1 MYLKTIANKMPNLFR
16 LSLLVVMSMV
26 ATEARAACVVDKAG
40 TYIEAEHFTG
50 SSQLASSPTSVNEFS
65 LLSDASYSNGQAL
78 VSGTGGSATTTPG
91 NEVKEYEL
99 SFPETG
105 TYQIWMRG
113 RSGGDGNSDSM
124 FFTLD
129 NDTWKA
135 WNFGGIH
142 SSIIW
147 TSSMQVPSGGD
158 NTIEVTVIAP
168 GTHTLKI
175 AMRED
180 NSVID
185 GFYITKG
192 SEVPNDTFMDSSV
205 KTVLNPQFGCD
216 GAYWSSDNS
225 LVGVTN
231 YYGYNAASTTVTITN
246 IGEDDTQAATIS
258 VDQSWVT
265 IDNTSMDALLAGDS
279 HTITLSFATAALALG
294 THSAEITITGGA
306 SNSGFTIPITLLV
319 KDAPATASCG
329 EVPLYA
335 QNLVTP
341 AIMVQLDSSGS
352 MNTTMTLAST
362 VGQKTSSLATIVK
375 KIVDRTNWQ
384 PNNAMGF
391 VISRNTG
398 TATKRAWS
406 YDGNVNNAPVLTIT
420 YSSGT
425 DTVTV
430 EQNIFG
436 SSNDI
441 QGSTGNINTT
451 ATYLEL
457 GRSGEPVGLR
467 FTDVNVPQGA
477 TITSAYITFTAYQ
490 PDTGTSDFT
499 IKGVAED
506 NVTDITTPTLTSEYA
521 SWKPG
526 TWLASMQRIDIA
538 EDVLSEVFQD
548 QTIAWGFAT
557 WEGGNCNSSGSDN
570 SPTYYTNYAVGCHEH
585 DQTHYDALQQHVY
598 DGYTSGCTP
607 LVPTMR
613 AGLEYFKG
621 NRSDNNYNETYTKLS
636 CQPRILVIVT
646 DGQGNTAT
654 DNARIDTV
662 VDDLIA
668 EGVSIV
674 TVGFGL
680 TNASQLDR
688 IVQKMQT
695 AGEADDEDDLYHLHN
710 EDASGVA
717 IPFMAQN
724 RQEFIDAMND
734 IVKAVKAQVFYG
746 SSPAATTSASDDTI
760 GVLLNASFDA
770 SDWSGSLSAKE
781 FDTFTGELNPTSK
794 WTTTTTLAG
803 ATINGFIADSAGTVT
818 AYTESSITG
827 DNFLCKP
834 MGDIINSV
842 PKLVADPPY
851 FYNFDSYSSFKYNG
865 SVRTRDD
872 LAYVSSNDGA
882 LHAFLISDGT
892 EKWRFYPY
900 AVTSDLSLATTNAVD
915 NMCSSAYCHKFL
927 LDGSPQAADVKVYEE
942 TTSTVKKWKTIL
954 VTGQGKGGSSFF
966 GLDVTYG
973 NDFIAATNPSKL
985 LWEYSSS
992 DLGLATS
999 TPVTQR
1005 VSVFEEATIAPT
1017 VSTSESSWITFFGS
1031 GSASTTL
1038 LQSEKQSYI
1047 FAINS
1052 WDASPVWEDLAGND
1066 VASVKLSATELKN
1079 DKPAS
1084 PIVVDLFNDDYLY
1097 DAIYAGNLYGN
1108 MYRVS
1113 NIGVNQVPVVQ
1124 EIYDSGLTDHTSPVT
1139 AKAEVA
1145 YADNNDYWI
1154 YFGTGRYEDQ
1164 VDKFTVDQQY
1174 FFALQENFDALDDA
1188 DSNKDELHEV
1198 AQTTV
1203 PYTMTD
1209 LVTLTTGIV
1218 EGYVVDSDGN
1228 RVDQDENGS
1237 IDADDL
1243 LKFRTLSCPL
1253 PDADG
1258 NCNPDAES
1266 WVLKLAI
1273 PTDSG
1278 SERVIS
1284 RPLIVAGI
1292 AFFATFVPDDDVCA
1306 GDGETWLFA
1315 IDMETGGIV
1324 SDAIF
1329 DLNDDGTFDSSTDRQ
1344 IKTSLTD
1351 ETMTFIGGIYIGEGK
1366 PTDELVLHNDV
1377 LFVGTSTQPPL
1388 PIKVNLPDQRTQL
1401 KAWRQKFN

>member
-1 MYLKTIANKMPNLFR
+1 MYLKTVANKMPYLFR
-16 LSLLVVMSMV
+16 LSLLIVISMV
-26 ATEARAACVVDKAG
+26 ATEAKTACLVDKDG

-50 SSQLASSPTSVNEFS
+50 SSQLASSPTSVNQFT
-65 LLSDASYSNGQAL
+65 LLDDASYSNGQAL
-78 VSGTGGSATTTPG
+78 VSGTGGYAANTPG

-99 SFPETG
+99 TFPEVG

-129 NDTWKA
+129 NQTWKA
-135 WNFGGIH
+135 WNYGGNN
-142 SSIIW
+142 SSITW
-147 TSSMQVPSGGD
+147 TSSMQVGGD
-158 NTIEVTVIAP
+158 NTIEVTVITP

-180 NSVID
+180 NSIID

-192 SEVPNDTFMDSSV
+192 SEVPDNTFMDPTV
-205 KTVLNPQFGCD
+205 KTVLNPQLGCV
-216 GAYWSSDNS
+216 GAYWSTDNN

-231 YYGYNAASTTVTITN
+231 YYGYNAPSTTVTITN

-258 VDQSWVT
+258 VDQSWVN
-265 IDNTSMDALLAGDS
+265 IDDTSMAALLAGDS
-279 HTITLSFATAALALG
+279 HTITLSFATAALAVG

-306 SNSGFTIPITLLV
+306 NNSGLTIPITLLV
-319 KDAPATASCG
+319 KDAPATAACG

-352 MNTTMTLAST
+352 MNTSMTLATT
-362 VGQKTSSLATIVK
+362 VGQNTSSLTTIVQN
-375 KIVDRTNWQ
+375 IVNRTNWQ

-391 VISRNTG
+391 VISGTG
-398 TATKRAWS
+398 IRRAWS
-406 YDGNVNNAPVLTIT
+406 YDGNVNNAPVLSIT

-425 DTVTV
+425 GNTVTV

-436 SSNDI
+436 SGNDI

-490 PDTGTSDFT
+490 PDAATSNLT
-499 IKGVAED
+499 IRGVAED
-506 NVTDITTPTLTSEYA
+506 NVTDITTTPNLTS
-521 SWKPG
+521 SV
-526 TWLASMQRIDIA
+526 TWSPSTWRASMQRIDIA

-548 QTIAWGFAT
+548 QTISWGFAT
-557 WEGGNCNSSGSDN
+557 WEGGNCNSSGSDDA
-570 SPTYYTNYAVGCHEH
+570 PDYYTDYVVGCHEH

-598 DGYTSGCTP
+598 DGYTAGCTP

-621 NRSDNNYNETYTKLS
+621 NRSDNNYGEPYTILS

-654 DNARIDTV
+654 DNTRIDTV

-680 TNASQLDR
+680 TNAAQLDR

-695 AGEADDEDDLYHLHN
+695 AGEADDEDDLFHLHN
-710 EDASGVA
+710 EDANGVA

-770 SDWSGSLSAKE
+770 SDWSGSLTAKE
-781 FDTFTGELNPTSK
+781 FDAFTGELNPIAK

-803 ATINGFIADSAGTVT
+803 ATINGFIADSIGTVT
-818 AYTESSITG
+818 AYNEASITG

-842 PKLVADPPY
+842 PKLIADPPY
-851 FYNFDSYSSFKYNG
+851 FYKFDNYSSFKYNG
-865 SVRTRDD
+865 NVRARDD
-872 LAYVSSNDGA
+872 LAYVASNDGA

-892 EKWRFYPY
+892 EKWRFYPS
-900 AVTSDLSLATTNAVD
+900 AVTAELGLATTSAVD
-915 NMCSSAYCHKFL
+915 DMCSSAYCHKFL
-927 LDGSPQAADVKVYEE
+927 LDGSPQAADVNVYEDAI
-942 TTSTVKKWKTIL
+942 STVKEWKTIL
-954 VTGQGKGGSSFF
+954 VTGQGKGGGSFF

-973 NDFIAATNPSKL
+973 NDFVAATNPSKL
-985 LWEYSSS
+985 LWEYSSG

-1005 VSVFEEATIAPT
+1005 VSVFEESSIAPT
-1017 VSTSESSWITFFGS
+1017 VATSESSWVTFFGS

-1038 LQSEKQSYI
+1038 LQSEKQAYI

-1052 WDASPVWEDLAGND
+1052 WDASPVWEDLAEND

-1084 PIVVDLFNDDYLY
+1084 PIVVDIFNDDYLY
-1097 DAIYAGNLYGN
+1097 DALYAGNLYGN

-1145 YADNNDYWI
+1145 YADNNDYWV

-1174 FFALQENFDALDDA
+1174 FFALQENFDTPDNT
-1188 DSNKDELHEV
+1188 DSSKDELHEV
-1198 AQTTV
+1198 AEKNT
-1203 PYTMTD
+1203 PFTMSD
-1209 LVTLTTGIV
+1209 LVVLTTGIV
-1218 EGYVVDSDGN
+1218 EGYAIDSDGN
-1228 RVDQDENGS
+1228 RVDQDGNGN

-1243 LKFRTLSCPL
+1243 LKYRTLSCPF
-1253 PDADG
+1253 PDTDG

-1292 AFFATFVPDDDVCA
+1292 AFFATFVPDSDVCA
-1306 GDGETWLFA
+1306 GDGDTWLFA
-1315 IDMETGGIV
+1315 IDMKTGGIV
-1324 SDAIF
+1324 SNAVF

-1344 IKTSLTD
+1344 IKTGLTD
-1351 ETMTFIGGIYIGEGK
+1351 ETTTLIGGIYIGEGK
-1366 PTDELVLHNDV
+1366 PTDELVLHNDI

-1388 PIKVNLPDQRTQL
+1388 PIKVNLPDQRAKL